1 MNETTCKLSQANPG
15 NNLIQ
20 QIVKLSSITTITFTV
35 FALLFTGLLHAQQV
49 HTYVDSD
56 SLRVGDIF
64 HYTIVFDGQY
74 QDVAYPGEDAFED
87 DFVLISRQRY
97 QLSERRDSLVYRL
110 QFFGTDDITLSRKDI
125 HVRTAEGDTTL
136 QTSMVP
142 LFFKTTLAEGDEEFR
157 PFKPLFDFARSWWWL
172 ILTLILLAIAAYF
185 AWRWYT
191 NREVE
196 EVKPEP
202 EPALPP
208 EPFVDPLEELKEAV
222 ATLTPIHKLAEK
234 QDYEQF
240 YIKLGDSIRY
250 YLKRV
255 YKITALEMTTREII
269 ESLREE
275 LAPDEIIIITRKVL
289 NEADMVKFANFLP
302 GPEQAKSVL
311 KKAES
316 FIETA
321 EIVNRDQIRYMK
333 YKYDEK
339 HGIKSGSSIMETA
352 E

>member
-1 MNETTCKLSQANPG
+1 MKKP
-15 NNLIQ
+15 
-20 QIVKLSSITTITFTV
+20 SITVTV
-35 FALLFTGLLHAQQV
+35 FAAFTFIYASALQAQQV
-49 HTYVDSD
+49 HTYVDRD
-56 SLRVGDIF
+56 SLRVGDVF
-64 HYTIVFDGQY
+64 HYTLVFDGQY
-74 QDVAYPGEDAFED
+74 QEVAYPGEDVFEEE
-87 DFVLISRQRY
+87 VELLSRQRY

-110 QFFGTDDITLSRKDI
+110 QFFATEDLTLSRKEI
-125 HVRTAEGDTTL
+125 HLRTADGDTTL

-157 PFKPLFDFARSWWWL
+157 PFKPLFDFARNWWWL
-172 ILTLILLAIAAYF
+172 IVTLILLAIASYF

-191 NREVE
+191 NREFE
-196 EVKPEP
+196 EEQPEP
-202 EPALPP
+202 EPELPP

-222 ATLTPIHKLAEK
+222 ASLIPIHKLAKKE
-234 QDYEQF
+234 DYEEF
-240 YIKLGDSIRY
+240 YIKLGDAIRY

-275 LAPDEIIIITRKVL
+275 LAPDEIITITRKVL
-289 NEADMVKFANFLP
+289 NEADMVKFANFHP
-302 GPEQAKSVL
+302 GTEQAKSVL
-311 KKAES
+311 NKAET

-333 YKYDEK
+333 YKHEEK
-339 HGIKSGSSIMETA
+339 HGIKRNNSIMETA